1 MYLLMCAV
9 VPPLLLLFYI
19 LHLDKIERE
28 PIGQVLKI
36 FFLGCLSVIPAIILE
51 LVGENVL
58 SLFLGGDKTSIIYK
72 ALDYFI
78 VVAVSEEFCKRYVM
92 MKFMWNNPN
101 FNYRFDAVIYCA
113 ASAVG
118 FAAAENFE
126 YMLVEGTGIILARL
140 IPVHAICGIFM
151 GYYIGQAKVAQRCA
165 RRALCRHYKFLS
177 MLVPVALHGFYD
189 FALSSES
196 YFLITLAMLMVVI
209 ATIAAFITLR
219 RASKKYAPV

>member
-1 MYLLMCAV
+1 MYVLMCAV
-9 VPPLLLLFYI
+9 IPPLLLLFYI

-36 FFLGCLSVIPAIILE
+36 FFLGCLSVIPAILLE
-51 LVGENVL
+51 LAGEYVL
-58 SLFLGGDKTSIIYK
+58 VRVFGGDKSSILYK
-72 ALDYFI
+72 AIDYFI
-78 VVAVSEEFCKRYVM
+78 VVAVSEEFCKRFVM
-92 MKFMWNNPN
+92 MKFMWKNPN

-126 YMLVEGTGIILARL
+126 YMLIEGTGILLARL

-151 GYYIGQAKVAQRCA
+151 GYYLGQAKVAERCA
-165 RRALCRHYKFLS
+165 RTSLCKHYKKLS
-177 MLVPVALHGFYD
+177 MIVPVGLHGFYD

-196 YFLITLAMLMVVI
+196 SYLIVLAILMVVI
-209 ATIAAFITLR
+209 ATVAAFITLH
-219 RASKKYAPV
+219 RASKTDAPV